1 MPYLRIRTGSFQAAN
16 SNEVTQLQSTAL
28 VAVELEQYHIF
39 SPIQLYS

>member
-28 VAVELEQYHIF
+28 G
-39 SPIQLYS
+39 SRT